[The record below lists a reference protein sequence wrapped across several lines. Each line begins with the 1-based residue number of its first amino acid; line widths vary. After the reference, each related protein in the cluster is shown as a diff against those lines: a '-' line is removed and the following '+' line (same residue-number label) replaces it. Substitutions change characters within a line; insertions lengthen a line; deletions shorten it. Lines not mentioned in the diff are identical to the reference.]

1 MWYMHRSESTTIFAQ
16 MTSYG
21 VITNDVIHF
30 EVIYYS
36 FPVNLNT
43 LGLVELTA
51 LDWFD
56 FSCCF
61 SFGEK
66 YKSATKRPTGLLV
79 TARSRLSPTISRLLA
94 TNAPQKLTAGRP
106 FWCPYRNVG
115 S

>member
-1 MWYMHRSESTTIFAQ
+1 MVSSQ
-16 MTSYG
+16 MTSYILKSS
-21 VITNDVIHF
+21 ITPSLSI
-30 EVIYYS
+30 
-36 FPVNLNT
+36 LNI
-43 LGLVELTA
+43 LGLVELIA

-61 SFGEK
+61 GFGEK

-94 TNAPQKLTAGRP
+94 TNAPEKLTVGRP